1 MDQETTNF
9 DPRADGCAGAAR
21 VASCRDRRC
30 GKERGQSLVE
40 FALTLP
46 ILMIMVF
53 GIIDFANGLRAYVEL
68 ANGVREGARYGAV
81 GNPLGGPLSTC
92 VGQPNTTV
100 VGKVCAALGNLDK
113 ANMESLSATCN
124 PSCSPGNSVVVDAD
138 YRYDYIT
145 PIGDLMHFFS
155 GGTLQTSLNL
165 SSSATMR
172 LE

>member
-1 MDQETTNF
+1 MAEDTTSSRALSAGGRSVF
-9 DPRADGCAGAAR
+9 GRLLRPRRG
-21 VASCRDRRC
+21 RR
-30 GKERGQSLVE
+30 ERAQSLVE

-46 ILMIMVF
+46 ILMILVF

-92 VGQPNTTV
+92 SGVPNTTV
-100 VGKVCAALGNLDK
+100 VGKVCAALGNLKK
-113 ANMESLSATCN
+113 ANMTNLTATCN
-124 PSCSPGNSVVVDAD
+124 PSCAPGNSVVVNAN

-145 PIGDLMHFFS
+145 PIGDFMHFFT
-155 GGTLQTSLNL
+155 GGVLQTSLTL